1 MNDQQIEDLILD
13 VIKRREITWLDMVS
27 GRCISYEADHK
38 RIFRNNRFI
47 TESWSDRIIEVLCDE
62 DYDPLSE
69 CHIIRIPF
77 CDLFQFWWNQCICQE
92 DMMDEILEDI
102 YIYFKDRLQPIK
114 EETAAPDNEI
124 DFSKLSISHNK
135 AARLS
140 RKGGGDD
147 CRI

>member
-1 MNDQQIEDLILD
+1 
-13 VIKRREITWLDMVS
+13 
-27 GRCISYEADHK
+27 
-38 RIFRNNRFI
+38 
-47 TESWSDRIIEVLCDE
+47 
-62 DYDPLSE
+62 
-69 CHIIRIPF
+69 
-77 CDLFQFWWNQCICQE
+77 
-92 DMMDEILEDI
+92 MMDEILEDI

-135 AARLS
+135 VARLS